1 MDDEQLAPDDAL
13 AIIAGQREVA
23 ARTQPSSA
31 LLFGVWGTAW
41 LVGYG
46 LMWASALDDGTPAL
60 WAAAVAMGGGAAAIA
75 FTIWHSVHRAQ
86 GIRGRSPR
94 EGAMYGWAWALG
106 FLAQGV
112 IVAALAQAG
121 AEPVVTTLAANA
133 LATMVAGLLYVAGG
147 LMWQATPLYVL
158 GIWILLV
165 GALGTFAGL
174 PGSYA
179 VMAFAGGGGMLV
191 AALASRVAGP
201 RFWAERA

>member
-13 AIIAGQREVA
+13 AIIAGQREVT
-23 ARTQPSSA
+23 ARTAPSPA
-31 LLFGVWGTAW
+31 LLFGVWGAAW
-41 LVGYG
+41 LIGYG
-46 LMWASALDDGTPAL
+46 LMWATALDDDTPAV
-60 WAAAVAMGGGAAAIA
+60 WAAVVAISGGAAAIA
-75 FTIWHSVHRAQ
+75 FTIWHSVHRSQ

-112 IVAALAQAG
+112 IVAGLAQAG
-121 AEPVVTTLAANA
+121 AEPVVITLAANA
-133 LATMVAGLLYVAGG
+133 MATMVAGLLYVAGG
-147 LMWQATPLYVL
+147 LMWQATPLYAL
-158 GIWILLV
+158 GAWILLV

-191 AALASRVAGP
+191 AALASRLTGRRSWGDGA
-201 RFWAERA
+201 

>member
-13 AIIAGQREVA
+13 AIIAGQRVVA

-31 LLFGVWGTAW
+31 LLFGVWGASW

-46 LMWASALDDGTPAL
+46 LMWATALEDGTPAL
-60 WAAAVAMGGGAAAIA
+60 WAAAVAIGGGAAAIA

-94 EGAMYGWAWALG
+94 EGALYGWAWALG
-106 FLAQGV
+106 FLAQG
-112 IVAALAQAG
+112 ITVAALAQAG

-133 LATMVAGLLYVAGG
+133 MATMVAGLLYVAGG

-158 GIWILLV
+158 GVWILLV
-165 GALGTFAGL
+165 GAIGTFAGL

-179 VMAFAGGGGMLV
+179 VMAFGGGGGMLV
-191 AALASRVAGP
+191 AALASRVAGGRP
-201 RFWAERA
+201 WADRA